1 MTTQSWFQACA
12 VACAAG
18 LTWAANT
25 QPTEGQTGARPQY
38 SADGTTLQLPAG
50 FETWVFVGSNLGM
63 AYDKSLPLTDARE
76 AARAAGPQFFHN
88 VYISPEAYAHYAA
101 TGQFPDPTILVMEVF
116 LPADKDTK
124 GVLASGVFN
133 GTRRGVEVAVKD
145 TRRPRDHVP
154 GPPSNSAW
162 AYYVFMDPFDD
173 QAVLQSAVRAERP
186 GRCQNCHEQHSGPD
200 DHVWVQ
206 FYPTLRKVKK

>member
-12 VACAAG
+12 VACAAS
-18 LTWAANT
+18 LTWAVNT
-25 QPTEGQTGARPQY
+25 QPSGGQTGARPQY
-38 SADGTTLQLPAG
+38 SADGKLLQLPAG
-50 FETWVFVGSNLGM
+50 FETWVFVGSNLGL
-63 AYDKSLPLTDARE
+63 AYDKGLVVTDARE

-116 LPADKDTK
+116 LAADKDTK

-133 GTRRGVEVAVKD
+133 GERRGVEVAVKD
-145 TRRPRDHVP
+145 TRRPP
-154 GPPSNSAW
+154 GHHAEGDAPTPW
-162 AYYVFMDPFDD
+162 AYYVFMNPFVA
-173 QAVLQSAVRAERP
+173 QPVLRMTARAQPSAD
-186 GRCQNCHEQHSGPD
+186 CQKCHEQHSGPD